1 MLSQALLFRIHVLK
15 IEQGIVDEREQR
27 AQQLAKQV
35 AAANM
40 AQVKEMLAADAGTL
54 RAKLPGKAEAAA
66 EHALDMKYL
75 RERQQTRVQ
84 EFRQACFHP
93 EETEQRL
100 KIVSLLGFIH

>member
-1 MLSQALLFRIHVLK
+1 MHVLR
-15 IEQGIVDEREQR
+15 IEQGIIDEREQR

-40 AQVKEMLAADAGTL
+40 AQVKEMLAADVDTL

-75 RERQQTRVQ
+75 RERQQTLSHDLSNLSPQ
-84 EFRQACFHP
+84 
-93 EETEQRL
+93 
-100 KIVSLLGFIH
+100 S